1 MFLKKTNLIGRDYSL
16 ARLAGHCTLYTTYC
30 TLNTARCT
38 LNTARCTLHTARCTL
53 HTARC
58 TLHTALEAATAPVH
72 FELRID
78 HCILHTKHVY
88 CMLFMY
94 WFPLPTVKSWLSWA
108 SRCWRKNY
116 AIFFKVMKSKVC
128 GCGLWLYYHINS

>member
-38 LNTARCTLHTARCTL
+38 LHTARCTL

-58 TLHTALEAATAPVH
+58 TLHTALEPATAPASAPVH
-72 FELRID
+72 FVLRIE

-94 WFPLPTVKSWLSWA
+94 CFPLPTVKSWLSWA

-116 AIFFKVMKSKVC
+116 
-128 GCGLWLYYHINS
+128 INISNLLKHSF